1 MPLEPNTII
10 IVKFICAILFHFKF
24 ETEIRSGLRM
34 MRYAALHPDKF
45 EYPWTA
51 AVVGLINGVFVFLV
65 EVINLWNL
73 ANITGGDT
81 SELMFDF
88 IALGIVAEFDD
99 YFIEIYRY
107 SNLSPFIDL
116 TLSFERTC

>member
-1 MPLEPNTII
+1 
-10 IVKFICAILFHFKF
+10 
-24 ETEIRSGLRM
+24 M
-34 MRYAALHPDKF
+34 MRYAALHYEKF
-45 EYPWTA
+45 EYPWLA
-51 AVVGLINGVFVFLV
+51 AEVGLLNVVFVFLV

-73 ANITGGDT
+73 SNITGGDT

-116 TLSFERTC
+116 TIPFERTL